1 MNCELMKLQ
10 NFIRPFREHH
20 VDPTAIT
27 RHDFIEVNGDNF
39 MLCVWKFA
47 HIAWQHITLSPEEL
61 ADVYAYHWF
70 WMLLGLYVAFTNQA
84 R

>member
-1 MNCELMKLQ
+1 MDTFSFDLQ

-39 MLCVWKFA
+39 MLTILKLCHVA
-47 HIAWQHITLSPEEL
+47 YQQLVSDEEQL
-61 ADVYAYHWF
+61 RNLYSWHCF
-70 WMLLGLYVAFTNQA
+70 WVFLGIYVAATNQV
-84 R
+84 